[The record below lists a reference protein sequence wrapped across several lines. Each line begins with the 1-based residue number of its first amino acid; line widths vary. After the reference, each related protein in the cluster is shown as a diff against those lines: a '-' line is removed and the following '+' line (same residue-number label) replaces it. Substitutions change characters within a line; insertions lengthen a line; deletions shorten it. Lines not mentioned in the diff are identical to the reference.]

1 MTDGQII
8 DREKFGRLARAARV
22 IAGFDRVEDAA
33 AAIRK
38 TAGIEVSARTI
49 YALERGEQDPTMPQ
63 FLAMNLT
70 YLPPSGVWYWD
81 SALREDVR
89 EGLDRA
95 RRGES

>member
-1 MTDGQII
+1 MTDGQLI

-38 TAGIEVSARTI
+38 TAGVEVSTRTL
-49 YALERGEQDPTMPQ
+49 YALERGEQDATMPQ
-63 FLAMNLT
+63 FLAINLT
-70 YLPPSGVWYWD
+70 YRPPSGVWYWD

-89 EGLDRA
+89 DGLARA
-95 RRGES
+95 RRGEP